1 MPSPD
6 VAVAC
11 TAAIAA
17 SWSAATLKPISPSG
31 SAMCATEFQM
41 NITMPPMMPAI
52 SIRMDRL
59 PDARP
64 LAARQECAG
73 LHWDANRVAGQL
85 EAGVEPVAGP
95 RNQKASNSAASKAHP
110 APKANAT
117 NGDTDC
123 HSQPNSND
131 AGSKVM
137 PNVMWYQPNAVP
149 SCSLGTRSATSAF
162 PAPSVAAMNIPN
174 AANNT
179 QMPHAG
185 KPPHPSNR

>member
-11 TAAIAA
+11 TAAMAV
-17 SWSAATLKPISPSG
+17 SWSAAVSKPISPSG

-41 NITMPPMMPAI
+41 NITMPPMMPAM

-59 PDARP
+59 PDTRP

-73 LHWDANRVAGQL
+73 LRCVANGTAGQL
-85 EAGVEPVAGP
+85 EPGVEPVAGL
-95 RNQKASNSAASKAHP
+95 RNQKASNSAARKAQP

-117 NGDTDC
+117 KGDTDC

-131 AGSKVM
+131 AGSNVM
-137 PNVMWYQPNAVP
+137 P
-149 SCSLGTRSATSAF
+149 SRSEEHTSE
-162 PAPSVAAMNIPN
+162 
-174 AANNT
+174 
-179 QMPHAG
+179 
-185 KPPHPSNR
+185 